1 MKQPQPCGGSGARD
15 GEGREPCEG
24 FVATEWVA
32 ALALLLL
39 PVVVL
44 AATLPSWA
52 ERSHA
57 ATVAAREAA
66 RTIVDEWP
74 QPATADATRAAQDV
88 ARDHG
93 VSPDDI
99 DVHVPA
105 AVPPRGSDVRVEVWV
120 TMPAVAIAGIHVNA
134 WRYRAVAVRRIDD
147 YRSA

>member
-1 MKQPQPCGGSGARD
+1 MKSD
-15 GEGREPCEG
+15 G

-66 RTIVDEWP
+66 RTVVDEWP
-74 QPATADATRAAQDV
+74 QPATADAIRAAQDV

-93 VSPDDI
+93 VSAHDV
-99 DVHVPA
+99 DVHVPP
-105 AVPPRGSDVRVEVWV
+105 AVPPRGGTVRVDVWV
-120 TMPAVAIAGIHVNA
+120 TMPAVSVAGIDVA
-134 WRYRAVAVRRIDD
+134 GWRYHAVAIRRVDD
-147 YRSA
+147 YRRA